1 MVQGRHSRSGS
12 LARGAVVTTLAT
24 TASRITGF
32 IRVVVVASALGTT
45 FLANTYQTA
54 NTAPNIIFELVAAGV
69 LTSIFVPTFVEYLV
83 KDQAAEGW
91 RAANALSSVVLVAL
105 IGVSLLVALSAP
117 LIMRALTIGVQD
129 PELRAGQIA
138 LGSTFLRLFSPQIAF
153 YGIGMIMTGALHAH
167 RRFAMPAV
175 APIFN
180 NVVVIAVYITYA
192 VMRGSRAPTVE
203 GITSAET
210 FVLGAG
216 TTLGV
221 VAMTLCLVPQL
232 RGLGWRP
239 RWDFNT
245 SHPAVRKGIRLG
257 VWALGY
263 AGGYQAGLIVVLM
276 LANSV
281 EGGVAAYQWAYTFFY
296 LPHALFAIPV
306 FNVLFTAMSEHAV
319 QRDSRA
325 FLERLRD
332 GLGMLAFLLVP
343 IAAGVLATSHL
354 LTQLTLEYGVM
365 TGAGADLVARVL
377 IGFALGLPMYSVFL
391 VYTRA
396 YYAIGDT
403 RTPTLVNAGT
413 VAIASAVGAVLF
425 ATLEDAWKVPGLA
438 IGHSVAFALGAI
450 VLAYLFSR
458 RIGRVRDEAATREI
472 RRSTLVAGLSL
483 AVMLGV
489 RSLLPEGGKSETL
502 LTFVVTVASGAG
514 VYLLIMM
521 RLGSTAMRRISRV
534 LGRPGS
540 PSRSSDG

>member
-221 VAMTLCLVPQL
+221 IAMTLCLVPQL

-239 RWDFNT
+239 RWDFNM
-245 SHPAVRKGIRLG
+245 SHPAVRKGVRLG

-325 FLERLRD
+325 FVERLRD

-354 LTQLTLEYGVM
+354 LTRLTLEYGVM

-425 ATLEDAWKVPGLA
+425 ATLEDTWKVPGLA

-489 RSLLPEGGKSETL
+489 RSLLPEGGKAETL

-540 PSRSSDG
+540 PSRSSDR